1 LKSYISITILLIV
14 VATVFRKI
22 LVPLDGSEHSQKA
35 LDCAIQIGKKFNS
48 KITLLHVYSIAVP
61 PVLMPEPST
70 LTQTGVPLPASAE
83 VAKMVEAFRLAGN
96 KILSDA
102 EVQARSAEL
111 PVDTLLEE
119 GNAVQEIAK
128 TAKEG
133 YYDLIVIG
141 AKGTHRIKEFLM
153 GNVSEGVLKNTSCP
167 VLVVK

>member
-1 LKSYISITILLIV
+1 MI

-111 PVDTLLEE
+111 PVETLVRRRKCRAGNRQNRQRGILRPHRDRCE
-119 GNAVQEIAK
+119 GNTQNQRVPNGK
-128 TAKEG
+128 
-133 YYDLIVIG
+133 
-141 AKGTHRIKEFLM
+141 R
-153 GNVSEGVLKNTSCP
+153 
-167 VLVVK
+167 